1 MNYLIVS
8 LSERMPFIIIF
19 TLGILLMIYLEYRI
33 FKVASKRGNFKFED
47 VVFGILLLIA
57 IIVGIIVLLAS
68 NGLLS

>member
-1 MNYLIVS
+1 MNYLEVS
-8 LSERMPFIIIF
+8 LSERMPIIIINI
-19 TLGILLMIYLEYRI
+19 LGILLMIYLEYRI
-33 FKVASKRGNFKFED
+33 FITASKRGLKFND